1 MPDTIPQL
9 MQEIATIEQA
19 LQELADQLRE
29 KMGAEKPEQG
39 VFFAAEIHAMRQ
51 QKLVL
56 QTRKELR
63 AVRIRRIK
71 YMGELEDLD
80 SGNKE

>member
-1 MPDTIPQL
+1 

-19 LQELADQLRE
+19 LLELASQLRE
-29 KMGAEKPEQG
+29 SMLAEKPEQG

-51 QKLVL
+51 QKMVL
-56 QTRKELR
+56 QTRRELR

-71 YMGELEDLD
+71 YMAELE
-80 SGNKE
+80 S

>member
-1 MPDTIPQL
+1 

-19 LQELADQLRE
+19 LQELAGQVRAT
-29 KMGAEKPEQG
+29 MAAEDPEQG
-39 VFFAAEIHAMRQ
+39 VFFAAEIHALRQ

-71 YMGELEDLD
+71 YMAEFEHEGAEKVNAL
-80 SGNKE
+80 S